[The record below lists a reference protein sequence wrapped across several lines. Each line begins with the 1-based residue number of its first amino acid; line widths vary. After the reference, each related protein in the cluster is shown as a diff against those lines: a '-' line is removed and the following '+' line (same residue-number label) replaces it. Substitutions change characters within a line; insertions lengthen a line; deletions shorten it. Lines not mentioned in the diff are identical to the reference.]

1 MANPTDLVDFLRQ
14 WGVPTFVGT
23 TAVAMAP
30 KLWAFIR
37 DKASISRSTNDLQAA
52 GLQGVNEVVTT
63 LRNQLTDMTAQ
74 LKDFQSQIDTMRQTL
89 DKAISDRVL
98 SQQDAAQAKSDLFN
112 LRLYANRLV
121 SQIKGLGAVP
131 VDE

>member
-1 MANPTDLVDFLRQ
+1 MANPPDIVDFLRQ
-14 WGVPTFVGT
+14 WGIPTFVGT
-23 TAVAMAP
+23 TVVAMAP
-30 KLWAFIR
+30 KLWAFVR
-37 DKASISRSTNDLQAA
+37 DKASIAQSTNDLQAA

-63 LRNQLTDMTAQ
+63 LRNQLIDMTSQ